1 MKVHFEC
8 VPCFLRQALE
18 AAKMSTDDEM
28 VCEKAL
34 RGAMTYLL
42 NEQWTKIIPELG
54 TNVHRIVKRVTG
66 NMDPYKQLKEK
77 YNRIALEL
85 YPKLE
90 LIVDNSK
97 DPLLTAVKVAIA
109 GNAIDFGPRVD
120 INLKKEVQNVLD
132 NELAI
137 NDIDQLKGSVLKSKS
152 VLYLADNAGETFF
165 DRILI
170 EVFLKR
176 SVKVTYVV
184 KDAPILNDAIFRDA
198 EMAGISQMAK
208 VMSIGTDCTGVL
220 FKECSNEF
228 LSEFESSS
236 LVISKGQG
244 NYESLSDVK
253 NKEIFFL
260 LKIKCPIIADDIGA
274 ETGSIVLKR
283 TFNKNRNNFC
293 ASAKKLL

>member
-283 TFNKNRNNFC
+283 TFNKNRNNF